1 MDRNSNCLVFSL
13 RSSPHLTQEVVDALG
28 MELAPCQISHFSD
41 GESFAKPLCDVAGKH
56 CFILHSTFAPVSTRL
71 VDLFIFVDALKR
83 AGASKITAIMP
94 YYGYAR
100 QDRIVNPGDP
110 ISGLLTANL
119 LKCAGLDEVVTMDF
133 HSPKLLAQFPLEV
146 TPLSSL
152 PLLAKRLQSDL
163 VDSKTP
169 NESICVV
176 SPDHGG
182 VERAQYFASFF
193 PGSTFAYAQKSRP
206 QPNKAEVHAIVG
218 EVKDKL
224 CVIVDDMI
232 DTAGTLA
239 EVTKAL
245 YAGGA
250 KDVCAL
256 ACHGIFSGHAYEFI
270 KNCGIHRVVVTNSI
284 ERDENVYEVVSL
296 APVIVDYLKK
306 AMASCK

>member
-1 MDRNSNCLVFSL
+1 MDLNPNCLLFSL
-13 RSSPHLTQEVVDALG
+13 RSSPRLAQEVVSLSG
-28 MELAPCQISHFSD
+28 LELAPAQVSHFSD
-41 GESFAKPLCDVAGKH
+41 GESFAKPLCEVKGKH

-71 VDLFIFVDALKR
+71 VDLLIFIDALKR

-94 YYGYAR
+94 YFGYAR

-110 ISGLLTANL
+110 ISGLLAADM
-119 LKCAGLDEVVTMDF
+119 LKCAGLDEIVTMDF

-152 PLLAKRLQSDL
+152 PLLAKRLQADL
-163 VDSKTP
+163 VDAHIP
-169 NESICVV
+169 NSDITVV

-182 VERAQYFASFF
+182 IARATSFASFF
-193 PGSTFAYAQKSRP
+193 PGSSFAYAEKSRP

-218 EVKDKL
+218 DVKGKL
-224 CVIVDDMI
+224 CLIVDDMI

-284 ERDENVYEVVSL
+284 ERDEDVYEVVSL
-296 APVIVDYLKK
+296 APVLVDYLRQ
-306 AMASCK
+306 AMNQTK